1 MKRAFRI
8 LLFGFV
14 VGVAPAVASAA
25 PITINFGTDGPAG
38 NTNHSTFTDTGTGT
52 QNTGLVVTG
61 YYLNSSNVWT
71 AANLFR
77 RDESPSDVGFGV
89 CNPIEGSSC
98 GTGSSG
104 GDINE
109 LDNSGQREL
118 IRLTL
123 PAGYTWVSVGVS
135 SLDNNGGTG
144 SPEAGR
150 LFADSD
156 GTPSKTAGA
165 SGDTLIQS
173 FASTQTSNP
182 NQQFTIPAG
191 DASSPYL
198 FFEPFNPNGST
209 NNDFLINNAV
219 IQAVSVGGQ
228 SAVPEPATLV
238 LLGSGLALA
247 VRKRRALK

>member
-1 MKRAFRI
+1 MKKAFRI

-14 VGVAPAVASAA
+14 GAIAPAVASAA
-25 PITINFGTDGPAG
+25 PITINFGTDGPTG
-38 NTNHSTFTDTGTGT
+38 NTNSSTFTDPGTG
-52 QNTGLVVTG
+52 LKVTG

-71 AANLFR
+71 PANLFR
-77 RDESPSDVGFGV
+77 RDEDPNDVGFGV

-98 GTGSSG
+98 GTGSGG

-123 PAGYTWVSVGVS
+123 PTGYTWVSVGVS
-135 SLDNNGGTG
+135 SLDTNGGVG
-144 SPEAGR
+144 SPESGR
-150 LFADSD
+150 LFADSN
-156 GTPSKTAGA
+156 GIASTTAGA
-165 SGDTLIQS
+165 SGDTLITS
-173 FASTQTSNP
+173 FTGSSNP
-182 NQQFTIPAG
+182 NLQLTIPGG

-209 NNDFLINNAV
+209 NNDFLISNAV
-219 IQAVSVGGQ
+219 IQSTGKSGQ
-228 SAVPEPATLV
+228 GTVPEPATLV

-247 VRKRRALK
+247 VRKRRALR

>member
-1 MKRAFRI
+1 MKKALRV

-14 VGVAPAVASAA
+14 VGIVPAVASAA

-38 NTNHSTFTDTGTGT
+38 NTNSSTFTDPGTG
-52 QNTGLVVTG
+52 LIVTG
-61 YYLNSSNVWT
+61 YYLNSSNVWS

-77 RDESPSDVGFGV
+77 RNESPSDVGFGV

-98 GTGSSG
+98 GTGSGG

-135 SLDNNGGTG
+135 SLDNNGGVG
-144 SPEAGR
+144 SPESGR

-156 GTPSKTAGA
+156 GVASKTAGA
-165 SGDTLIQS
+165 SGDTLITS
-173 FASTQTSNP
+173 FTGSSNP
-182 NQQFTIPAG
+182 NLQLTIPGG
-191 DASSPYL
+191 DASSRYL

-228 SAVPEPATLV
+228 SAVPEPATLM